1 MMSLLSN
8 ISKKE
13 EYISKSKFAANDMAS
28 KLGSGPS
35 PLLNQKIDEIAPT
48 TGLTIYTYITHYTLT
63 PYRSE

>member
-1 MMSLLSN
+1 MTSTSTFKIVDDVTVLES
-8 ISKKE
+8 IKE
-13 EYISKSKFAANDMAS
+13 
-28 KLGSGPS
+28 GSPS